1 MEMNVL
7 PELFSMLEKDYQ
19 SEVIIPLTFF
29 INDMLVGDDDIVQ
42 YCLDLN
48 ILHHLKILLN
58 LSQNDN
64 KILVK
69 ILSSFLNIAARNE
82 NQVAV
87 IIQLS
92 FLYLV
97 INDRDKRAFT
107 SINNVLAIR

>member
-1 MEMNVL
+1 MNVL
-7 PELFSMLEKDYQ
+7 PELLSILEKDYQ
-19 SEVIIPLTFF
+19 SKVIKPLTAL
-29 INDMLVGDDDIVQ
+29 IKNMLAANDDIRQ

-69 ILSSFLNIAARNE
+69 ILSSFLNIAAGNE

-87 IIQLS
+87 IIQRS

-97 INDRDKRAFT
+97 INDRDKRDFT
-107 SINNVLAIR
+107 SFNNVHAIR

>member
-1 MEMNVL
+1 MNVL
-7 PELFSMLEKDYQ
+7 PEFLSIMEKDYQ
-19 SEVIIPLTFF
+19 SEIVKQITTL
-29 INDMLVGDDDIVQ
+29 INNMLAVNDDIRQ

-48 ILHHLKILLN
+48 IIHHLIILLN

-64 KILVK
+64 EILAI
-69 ILSSFLNIAARNE
+69 ILSSFLNIAARYE

-97 INDRDKRAFT
+97 INDRDKRDFT
-107 SINNVLAIR
+107 SIGNIHAIR